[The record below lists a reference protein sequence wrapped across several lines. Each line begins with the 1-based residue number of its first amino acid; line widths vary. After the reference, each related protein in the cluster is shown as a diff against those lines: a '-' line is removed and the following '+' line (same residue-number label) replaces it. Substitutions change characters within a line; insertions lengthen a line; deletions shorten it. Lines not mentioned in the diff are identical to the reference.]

1 VTGSSSMEVNV
12 SSQFLLVAVQRVCHN
27 GTTMQAHAS
36 FAVLAVRYIDSKRAG
51 SYLQQ
56 PAER

>member
-1 VTGSSSMEVNV
+1 MEVNV